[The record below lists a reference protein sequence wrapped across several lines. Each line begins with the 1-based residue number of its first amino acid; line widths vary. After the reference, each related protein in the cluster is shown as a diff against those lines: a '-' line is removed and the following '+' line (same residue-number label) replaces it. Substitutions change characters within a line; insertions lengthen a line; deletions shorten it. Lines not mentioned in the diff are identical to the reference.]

1 MNDNFPLGIDM
12 ASSGIRAERDL
23 VHKFWDA
30 GFAVLRSPASGG
42 GTTLPRPD
50 LIAGSVTRDKFLV
63 LEIKTVRKDTLYI
76 NEDQIS
82 GLIEFAKRIG
92 FEPYVGVKFKNRRKG
107 FFFLKAPDKLERV
120 KNSSNYKI
128 TFAFASSKGLSFGE
142 LIGDYLQE
150 KLV

>member
-1 MNDNFPLGIDM
+1 M
-12 ASSGIRAERDL
+12 STSGVRAERDL

-50 LIAGSVTRDKFLV
+50 LIAGSVTRDKYLV

-76 NEDQIS
+76 NEEQII
-82 GLIEFAKRIG
+82 GLMEFANRIG
-92 FEPYVGVKFKNRRKG
+92 FEAFVGVKFKNRRKG
-107 FFFLKAPDKLERV
+107 FHFLKVPDQLERV
-120 KNSSNYKI
+120 KNSNNFKI
-128 TFAFASSKGLSFGE
+128 TFAFASSKGLTFGE
-142 LIGDYLQE
+142 LIGDYHQE

>member
-1 MNDNFPLGIDM
+1 MS
-12 ASSGIRAERDL
+12 SSGIQAERDL
-23 VHKFWDA
+23 VHKFWEA

-50 LIAGSVTRDKFLV
+50 LIAGSVTREKYLV

-76 NEDQIS
+76 NEEQIS

-92 FEPYVGVKFKNRRKG
+92 FEPFIGVKFKNKRKG
-107 FFFLKAPDKLERV
+107 FLFLKVPEHLDQV
-120 KNSSNYKI
+120 KNGKNYKI
-128 TFAFASSKGLSFGE
+128 TLALASSKGVSFGE
-142 LIGDYLQE
+142 LIGDFHQE